1 MFDLI
6 PFEHG
11 SRHMSSY
18 NPFRDFEDFEKEFF
32 GRNAFAA
39 FRTDIKDNGKEYEL
53 EADLPGFN
61 KDDIHVDIEGNY
73 LTVNAERKSE
83 KDEKDEKGNYIRRER
98 SYGSFSRSFN
108 VSNVKTE
115 DIKVSYKDGV
125 LKLIMPKKENSLPSS
140 RHLEIE

>member
-115 DIKVSYKDGV
+115 GIKVSYKDGV